1 MRRRK
6 RGPIFWL
13 SVVLFVS
20 ALALAV
26 GGGAHGVL
34 TPMGSGPPLLVSVDP
49 GDSVSEVASK
59 LWARGLIRD
68 RNALIA
74 AAYVTGKWRCIQAG
88 RHELDAGMSALDMLD
103 ALCRGSR
110 TAWHWVTIPEG
121 YDLRQIAAKMEEERL
136 GSAREFLAA
145 AQSPGRFELGFPPPQ
160 GSLEGYLF
168 PDTYRVDS
176 GKSEEEIIGQM
187 IGRFEDV
194 VWKGLFAVSPEHDGR
209 SLRDILILASMVEW
223 EAQLD
228 EERPKI
234 AGVLLNR
241 LNRGQKLECDA
252 TVQYALGEGRK
263 SRLMYD
269 DLTIESDYNTYQ
281 QAGLPP
287 GPICNPG
294 EASIQAAMD
303 PAKVPYLYYVARLD
317 GSHVF
322 SKTFA
327 EHQAAIARVR
337 RENRGSR

>member
-1 MRRRK
+1 M
-6 RGPIFWL
+6 
-13 SVVLFVS
+13 
-20 ALALAV
+20 A
-26 GGGAHGVL
+26 
-34 TPMGSGPPLLVSVDP
+34 
-49 GDSVSEVASK
+49 EVAST
-59 LWARGLIRD
+59 LWERGLIRN
-68 RNALIA
+68 RSTLVA
-74 AAYVTGKWRCIQAG
+74 AAYLTGKWRCIQAG
-88 RHELDAGMSALDMLD
+88 RHELDGSMSPLDMLD

-110 TAWHWVTIPEG
+110 TAWRWITIPEG
-121 YDLRQIAAKMEEERL
+121 YNLRQTARKIEEDRL

-145 AQSPGRFELGFPPPQ
+145 ARSPGRFQIAFPRPRE
-160 GSLEGYLF
+160 SLEGYLF

-176 GKSEEEIIGQM
+176 GETEEQIIEQM
-187 IGRFEDV
+187 LRRFEEV
-194 VWKGLFAVSPEHDGR
+194 VWKGLFEGRVEHDGR

-263 SRLMYD
+263 SQLMYD
-269 DLTIESDYNTYQ
+269 DLMVESEYNTYQ
-281 QAGLPP
+281 REGLPP

-294 EASIQAAMD
+294 EASLRAAMD
-303 PAKVPYLYYVARLD
+303 PAKVPYLYYVARPN
-317 GSHVF
+317 GSHLF

-337 RENRGSR
+337 RENRGGRR